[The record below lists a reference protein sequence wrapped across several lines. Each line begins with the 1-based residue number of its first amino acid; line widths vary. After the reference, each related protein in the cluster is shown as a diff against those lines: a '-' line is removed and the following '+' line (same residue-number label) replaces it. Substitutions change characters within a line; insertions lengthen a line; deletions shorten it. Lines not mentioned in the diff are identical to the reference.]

1 VLTAEEGFCCIRLV
15 TGVRLSSLWVCAK
28 VKVKVK
34 VKFTLEQS
42 TKAQRGSKVI
52 L

>member
-1 VLTAEEGFCCIRLV
+1 
-15 TGVRLSSLWVCAK
+15 VRDGIKRGAK

-34 VKFTLEQS
+34 VKFTLQKV

-52 L
+52 GLLFL